1 MMPRAGTPETKSPPR
16 PRIGF
21 SIDFLVGNNKRK
33 SPPSSDEPEA
43 LLAKSAKTDKDP
55 DATSP
60 PQSSTP
66 DSSRSGSPHG
76 DEARRLADAPGAPGS
91 PLFQSWSPASVIS
104 AGHPAGYLDMAA
116 LANLRQLYEQQQQQP
131 TTRPGFFPA
140 PHPAGFPIP
149 PGPPGGPMVPGAPL
163 VRPAGDP
170 SSSLAAQQWW
180 LLAQARQHQQRL
192 FAAAAVAN
200 RFPPGKSARRP
211 SALGESA
218 RVT

>member
-1 MMPRAGTPETKSPPR
+1 MPRAATPETKSPPR

-43 LLAKSAKTDKDP
+43 LIVKSAKTEKDA

-60 PQSSTP
+60 PQSTTP

-76 DEARRLADAPGAPGS
+76 EDNRRLTDAPGTPGS

-104 AGHPAGYLDMAA
+104 AGHPPGYLDMAA
-116 LANLRQLYEQQQQQP
+116 LANLRQLYEQQQQQ
-131 TTRPGFFPA
+131 TRPGFFP
-140 PHPAGFPIP
+140 PHPPGFPVP
-149 PGPPGGPMVPGAPL
+149 PGPPGAGPIVPGAPL
-163 VRPAGDP
+163 VRPGGDP
-170 SSSLAAQQWW
+170 SSNLAAQQWW

-200 RFPPGKSARRP
+200 RFPPGKKIQP
-211 SALGESA
+211 SSI
-218 RVT
+218 